1 MREKKLRLITTFHTT
16 ADAIACE
23 KVCMAENIAGRMI
36 PVPRQLSAGCGL
48 AWCSE
53 PGTGEE
59 LSTVLKEKNI
69 DFEDMQEIMF

>member
-23 KVCMAENIAGRMI
+23 KACMTENIQGRMI

-59 LSTVLKEKNI
+59 LSEFLKAKNI
-69 DFEDMQEIMF
+69 EFEEMSEIMF

>member
-23 KVCMAENIAGRMI
+23 KACQEGNIPGRMI

-59 LSTVLKEKNI
+59 LSAFLNDRNI
-69 DFEDMQEIMF
+69 EFEEMSEIMF